1 MSSAVIEIPANSN
14 SSPSAVLAIS
24 SASTTTTRTATSTTA
39 SPPICRFFLQ
49 GICRFGDHC
58 RNSHD
63 LSQVSNQPN
72 VSTISKKDSID
83 LEKWANAPEFIPT
96 YRSSRIQLDL
106 VNSSSTITS
115 SNATTDEGEFVEDA
129 GDKTWAQIVGG
140 SNATNSTEEFHSNV
154 DPSITL
160 CPYEVAC
167 PYGETCPYM
176 HCEMC
181 DMCGLYCL
189 HPTNKDER
197 KKHINECIKQHEK
210 DMELSFAIA
219 RSKDKTCGICFD
231 TIMEKNGREKRFGI
245 LPNCNHIFCLECIRK
260 WRQAKQFEN
269 KIVRSCPECRV
280 SSDFVCPSP
289 FWVDTKED
297 KEKLLNE
304 YKMALGSKDCK
315 YFQKVSWFFI
325 CTLVYFTDFW

>member
-1 MSSAVIEIPANSN
+1 MSSAVIEIPTNSN
-14 SSPSAVLAIS
+14 SSPVPVSAVLESSPANTTTS
-24 SASTTTTRTATSTTA
+24 SAVSTNTNPTT
-39 SPPICRFFLQ
+39 ICRFFLQ

-63 LSQVSNQPN
+63 LSSTSGATTN
-72 VSTISKKDSID
+72 VVATKKDSID

-96 YRSSRIQLDL
+96 SYRS
-106 VNSSSTITS
+106 TTTTTTS
-115 SNATTDEGEFVEDA
+115 SRSTLTSTDDGEEDS

-140 SNATNSTEEFHSNV
+140 GRSIEATEEADFEA

-167 PYGETCPYM
+167 PYGDTCPYL

-297 KEKLLNE
+297 KDKLLNE
-304 YKMALGSKDCK
+304 YKMALGAKDCK
-315 YFQKVSWFFI
+315 YFQKVSRIFFTI
-325 CTLVYFTDFW
+325 F

>member
-14 SSPSAVLAIS
+14 SSQAAVLES
-24 SASTTTTRTATSTTA
+24 SPASTTTTRTTTTTTA
-39 SPPICRFFLQ
+39 NPPVCRFFLQ

-63 LSQVSNQPN
+63 LSQANNAPN
-72 VSTISKKDSID
+72 VSAISKKDSID

-96 YRSSRIQLDL
+96 YRSSRIQPDL

-115 SNATTDEGEFVEDA
+115 SNTTTDESEDA

-140 SNATNSTEEFHSNV
+140 SNATNSTEEFDSNV

-231 TIMEKNGREKRFGI
+231 TIMEKSGREKRFGI

-297 KEKLLNE
+297 KEKLLSE
-304 YKMALGSKDCK
+304 YKLAMGTMDCK
-315 YFQKVSWFFI
+315 YFLKVSLLFFAPV
-325 CTLVYFTDFW
+325 LFLLNNYLL